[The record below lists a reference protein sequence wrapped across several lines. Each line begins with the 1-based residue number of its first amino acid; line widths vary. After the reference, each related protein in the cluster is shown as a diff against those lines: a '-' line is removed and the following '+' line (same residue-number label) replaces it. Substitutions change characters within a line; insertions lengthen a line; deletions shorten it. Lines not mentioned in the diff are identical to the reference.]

1 MVWVKWLI
9 LQAIAGVLC
18 TKKKLCTHLIK
29 KLFTNCANNGGLS
42 KKEGFIYDMCWLMIS
57 FLFKHIRYYHKK
69 MCTFN
74 TSISTMSN
82 FWQAPLSVVRS
93 PSQPSWALV
102 VTHYQQLRKETLLA
116 NLCHQA
122 DRYPLSFE
130 RSRVAFNL
138 QIVRLVGYSY
148 YKCLL
153 FIPVMHI
160 LPLPIF

>member
-1 MVWVKWLI
+1 
-9 LQAIAGVLC
+9 
-18 TKKKLCTHLIK
+18 
-29 KLFTNCANNGGLS
+29 
-42 KKEGFIYDMCWLMIS
+42 MCRMIIS
-57 FLFKHIRYYHKK
+57 FLFKHIRYHHKVNRCIAV

-93 PSQPSWALV
+93 PSRPSWALV

-130 RSRVAFNL
+130 TSRVAFNL